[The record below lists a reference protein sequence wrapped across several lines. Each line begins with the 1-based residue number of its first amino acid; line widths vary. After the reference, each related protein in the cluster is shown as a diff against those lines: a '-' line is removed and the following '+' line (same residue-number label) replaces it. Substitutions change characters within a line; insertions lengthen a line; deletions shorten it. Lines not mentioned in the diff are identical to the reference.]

1 MQSVKLAKL
10 LLQKAEQDRYVVDR
24 LLEDSSA
31 PDEVVGFHAQQAVE
45 KLMKAVLAHRS
56 VEYQWTHQLERL
68 VTLIRNAGIS
78 YPPELSEA
86 VALTPFAVALRYD
99 MLPIRDDAA
108 RPFDRRWAKRC
119 VDRIAEWASSIVEGS
134 EG

>member
-10 LLQKAEQDRYVVDR
+10 LLEKAEQDRYVVDR

-56 VEYQWTHQLERL
+56 VEYQWTHQL
-68 VTLIRNAGIS
+68 
-78 YPPELSEA
+78 
-86 VALTPFAVALRYD
+86 
-99 MLPIRDDAA
+99 RD
-108 RPFDRRWAKRC
+108 W
-119 VDRIAEWASSIVEGS
+119 
-134 EG
+134 